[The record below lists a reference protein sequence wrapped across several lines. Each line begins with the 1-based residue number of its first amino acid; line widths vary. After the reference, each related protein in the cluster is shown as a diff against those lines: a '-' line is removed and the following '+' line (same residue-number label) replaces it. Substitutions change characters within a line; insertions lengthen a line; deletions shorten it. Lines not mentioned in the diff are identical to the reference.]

1 MGIEM
6 DNEVR
11 KMHKLRSL
19 MTTHPIVPFVLK
31 TGFYFVVLIALIY
44 LYGYSGVNNSGFIYN
59 EF

>member
-1 MGIEM
+1 MN
-6 DNEVR
+6 NEVR